1 MKNFYILTDAL
12 AYIEK
17 NICEDIDS
25 QSVAD
30 SCGVSLS
37 SLQKLFR
44 LALNK
49 SVKDSTEYPCR
60 SDKSAGRG
68 STLQ

>member
-37 SLQKLFR
+37 SIKVF
-44 LALNK
+44 N
-49 SVKDSTEYPCR
+49 
-60 SDKSAGRG
+60 
-68 STLQ
+68 